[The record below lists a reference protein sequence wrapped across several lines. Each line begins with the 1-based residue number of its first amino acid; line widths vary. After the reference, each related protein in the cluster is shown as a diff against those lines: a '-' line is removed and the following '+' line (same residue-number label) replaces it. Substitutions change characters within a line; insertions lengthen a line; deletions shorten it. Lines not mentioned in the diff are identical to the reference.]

1 MSRGEANLCKIPIK
15 TEQPEPFVV
24 VRIPAVKR
32 KKLESSVM
40 IEISAFLFSDMRLF
54 DGDFSMLLLELLDAV
69 PNEDVDLTVGRTTFV
84 VGNEMEF
91 VQHGF
96 VNADRNAFNSH
107 ILTSK

>member
-1 MSRGEANLCKIPIK
+1 MA
-15 TEQPEPFVV
+15 
-24 VRIPAVKR
+24 RIPA
-32 KKLESSVM
+32 
-40 IEISAFLFSDMRLF
+40 IFDFLLCLL
-54 DGDFSMLLLELLDAV
+54 DGDFSMFLFEFLDAV
-69 PNEDVDLTVGRTTFV
+69 PNEDVDLTVGGTTFI

>member
-1 MSRGEANLCKIPIK
+1 MA
-15 TEQPEPFVV
+15 
-24 VRIPAVKR
+24 RIPA
-32 KKLESSVM
+32 
-40 IEISAFLFSDMRLF
+40 IFDFLLCLL
-54 DGDFSMLLLELLDAV
+54 DGDFSMFLLKFLDAV
-69 PNEDVDLTVGRTTFV
+69 PNEDVDLTVGGTAFV